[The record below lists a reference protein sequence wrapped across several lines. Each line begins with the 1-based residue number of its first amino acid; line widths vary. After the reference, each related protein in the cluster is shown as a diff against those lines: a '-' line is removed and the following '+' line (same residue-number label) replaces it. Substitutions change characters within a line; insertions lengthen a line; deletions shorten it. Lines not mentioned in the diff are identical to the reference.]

1 MPLQL
6 PNLDDRRYADL
17 LEEARSLIPTYAPEW
32 TNHNASDPGITLIE
46 LFSYLSE
53 MLIYRV
59 NRVTA
64 PNILSF
70 LKLLNGPDWQP
81 LGKTPQQLTPAE
93 ILQVVPET
101 ILNLRKLERAVSP
114 ADFEQL
120 AREADPRVA
129 RAQCL
134 PRLNIDVDLEKEKPG
149 HVSLI
154 ILPRAG
160 AAPNLPDIIAA
171 VEASLAPKL
180 LLTTR
185 LHVAGPQFVTVRIS
199 PVVVPVGDELEAKVK
214 DSVVRAVTQFL
225 DPLTG
230 GDEGRGWPFGRN
242 VYVSEIYSV
251 IDRLPEIDFV
261 TSIVLTVF
269 ASAPFTRR
277 EIHNI
282 AGDLIGIEVKPYEL
296 VQVSIAPANVTVQTT

>member
-6 PNLDDRRYADL
+6 PNLDDRLYADL
-17 LEEARSLIPTYAPEW
+17 VEEARSLIPTYAPEW

-53 MLIYRV
+53 TLIYRL

-120 AREADPRVA
+120 ALEADARVA
-129 RAQCL
+129 RARCL
-134 PRLNIDVDLEKEKPG
+134 PRLNIDVDLEREKPG
-149 HVSLI
+149 HVSVI
-154 ILPRAG
+154 VLPRAG
-160 AAPNLPDIIAA
+160 SEPNLAAIITA
-171 VEASLAPKL
+171 VESYLAPKL

-185 LHVAGPQFVTVRIS
+185 LHVAGPQFVKVTIR
-199 PVVVPVGDELEAKVK
+199 PVVVPVRDELEEKVK

-225 DPLTG
+225 NPLTG
-230 GDEGRGWPFGRN
+230 GDDGSGWRFGRN
-242 VYVSEIYSV
+242 VYVSEIYSL

-261 TSIVLTVF
+261 TSITFNVSV
-269 ASAPFTRR
+269 SGPFPFR
-277 EIHNI
+277 ELRNG
-282 AGDLIGIEVKPYEL
+282 AGDLIGIEIKPYEL
-296 VQVSIAPANVTVQTT
+296 VQVTITPANVTVQTP